1 MWEHVGVVELF
12 HGIEREIF
20 VGVSEAVHV
29 WLELFD
35 DGVDVVMVF
44 EVVLHEEAEQLGFW
58 VSLEDFGS
66 DCELYGLCGA
76 GVEDGVDGFGVEVGD
91 EVGKL

>member
-20 VGVSEAVHV
+20 VGVSEAVYV

-44 EVVLHEEAEQLGFW
+44 EVVLHEEAE
-58 VSLEDFGS
+58 
-66 DCELYGLCGA
+66 
-76 GVEDGVDGFGVEVGD
+76 
-91 EVGKL
+91 